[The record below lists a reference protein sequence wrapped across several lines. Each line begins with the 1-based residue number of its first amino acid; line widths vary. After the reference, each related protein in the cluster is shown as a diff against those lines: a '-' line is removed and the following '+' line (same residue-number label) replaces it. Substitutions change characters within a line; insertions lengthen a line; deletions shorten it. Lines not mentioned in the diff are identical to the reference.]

1 MGLPWHQDK
10 AFTIVTKAWTACPL
24 AARCGT
30 DTIPPEPW
38 RRLAMTSLPQPPAWS
53 NRLADQLQLLSEVAE
68 SFTYRL
74 LEFEER
80 LACQEQRLLAWQAAG
95 EPELVE
101 ELELRLL
108 ATDDRLARI
117 EAMLAAAEGPTAA
130 RHLQSVRRASTHP
143 QAPGSPLSTRQAAG
157 HAPAE
162 VEIAVEDPFV
172 EEGEQPF
179 MDELI
184 A

>member
-1 MGLPWHQDK
+1 
-10 AFTIVTKAWTACPL
+10 
-24 AARCGT
+24 
-30 DTIPPEPW
+30 
-38 RRLAMTSLPQPPAWS
+38 MTSLPQPPAWS

-68 SFTYRL
+68 SLTYRL

-80 LACQEQRLLAWQAAG
+80 LADQEQRLLERQAA
-95 EPELVE
+95 EPQLAE
-101 ELELRLL
+101 EMELRLL

-117 EAMLAAAEGPTAA
+117 ESLLAAAETTAA
-130 RHLQSVRRASTHP
+130 AHHLQPVRRASTHP
-143 QAPGSPLSTRQAAG
+143 QVPGSPLSTRQTAG

-162 VEIAVEDPFV
+162 VEIAAEDPFV

>member
-1 MGLPWHQDK
+1 
-10 AFTIVTKAWTACPL
+10 
-24 AARCGT
+24 
-30 DTIPPEPW
+30 
-38 RRLAMTSLPQPPAWS
+38 MTSLPQPPAWS

-68 SFTYRL
+68 SLTYRL

-80 LACQEQRLLAWQAAG
+80 LADQEQRLLVRQAA
-95 EPELVE
+95 EPQLAE
-101 ELELRLL
+101 EMELRLL

-117 EAMLAAAEGPTAA
+117 ESLLAAAEGSAAA
-130 RHLQSVRRASTHP
+130 RHLQPVRLASSP
-143 QAPGSPLSTRQAAG
+143 PPAAGSPLLARQAAG
-157 HAPAE
+157 HGPAE
-162 VEIAVEDPFV
+162 DEIPEEDPFL